1 MASSPEFV
9 DMVFKTLEPLGDIR
23 YGKMFGEYMF
33 YYKQKP
39 FGGVYDNRFMIK
51 ITKAGREVIKEPL
64 EELPYEGAKPMF
76 VIADLSDSDTVLE
89 LVKATFDELPE
100 PKRKN
105 KKGV

>member
-23 YGKMFGEYMF
+23 YRKMFGEYMF